1 MKYLSLIFLVAFSWW
16 GVSVVG
22 VDLATR
28 KIPNSKLVF
37 GARLLLLALGLLL
50 VNTALGVD
58 GRVGSYLNWNFYWLW
73 CVHCFWAALAGV
85 VLWYS
90 GIWPAGDAKFFILAA
105 AWLPVINPF
114 IKNFPNYLFISVLV
128 NIFVAAALV
137 AVGSFLA
144 SGFYQASPADFFAEL
159 WSDVKKRLASL
170 GGEGGRAGWRVAA
183 YLANLSF
190 LFLLQQILNME
201 TRYFL
206 GRFLGR
212 VDIIF
217 FFLFFLWDKVGGA
230 FGSKKW
236 LYATTACYVLY
247 FFGGYFL
254 FHDRLVLMVLAA
266 ISNVFKFSLMLFF
279 GRFMLEHLMEKKDL
293 VFAGP
298 ADLEPGMILSSKEAR
313 TLSQNPLFEGA
324 FDDCFK
330 DGLTEE
336 QVGLLK
342 AWMPKLPVQDPRIE
356 TVKGRPFAL
365 WIFAG
370 AALTLLLGHNLA
382 GFLK

>member
-1 MKYLSLIFLVAFSWW
+1 MKYLPLIFLAFFSWW
-16 GVSVVG
+16 GVSIVSI
-22 VDLATR
+22 DMASR
-28 KIPNSKLVF
+28 KIPNFKIAQGYRF
-37 GARLLLLALGLLL
+37 LLLALGLLL
-50 VNTALGVD
+50 VNTVLGVN
-58 GRVGSYLNWNFYWLW
+58 GQVASYLNWNFYLLF
-73 CVHCFWAALAGV
+73 CLHFFWTVLAGV
-85 VLWYS
+85 VLWYT

-114 IKNFPNYLFISVLV
+114 IKNFPGYLFINILV

-137 AVGSFLA
+137 AVGGFLA
-144 SGFYQASPADFFAEL
+144 SGFYQASPADFFSEL
-159 WSDVKKRLASL
+159 WDDIKKRLASL
-170 GGEGGRAGWRVAA
+170 GGEGGRNGWRVAA

-201 TRYFL
+201 TRFLL
-206 GRFLGR
+206 GRYLGR
-212 VDIIF
+212 VDLVY

-236 LYATTACYVLY
+236 LYATTVCYLLY
-247 FFGGYFL
+247 FFCGYF
-254 FHDRLVLMVLAA
+254 FFYDRLVVLLLAA
-266 ISNVFKFSLMLFF
+266 LANVLKFSLILFF
-279 GRFMLEHLMEKKDL
+279 GRFMLEHLMEKKDI
-293 VFAGP
+293 VYVGARE
-298 ADLEPGMILSSKEAR
+298 LEPGMILSSKQAR
-313 TLSQNPLFEGA
+313 TLCENPLFEGA

-342 AWMPKLPVQDPRIE
+342 VWLPKLPVQDPKLE
-356 TVKGRPFAL
+356 TVKGKPFAL

-370 AALTLLLGHNLA
+370 AALTLVLGRSLS

>member
-159 WSDVKKRLASL
+159 WGDVKKRLASL

>member
-1 MKYLSLIFLVAFSWW
+1 MKYLGFIYLVAFSWW
-16 GVSVVG
+16 GVSVVS
-22 VDLATR
+22 VDMATR

-37 GARLLLLALGLLL
+37 GSRLLLLALGLLL

-58 GRVGSYLNWNFYWLW
+58 GRVSSYLNWNFYWFW

-114 IKNFPNYLFISVLV
+114 IKNFPNYLFMGVLV

-137 AVGSFLA
+137 AIGSFFA
-144 SGFYQASPADFFAEL
+144 SGFYQASPADFFAGL
-159 WSDVKKRLASL
+159 WGDIKKRLASL
-170 GGEGGRAGWRVAA
+170 GGEGGRNGWRVAA

-212 VDIIF
+212 VDLVY

-230 FGSKKW
+230 FASKKW
-236 LYATTACYVLY
+236 MYVTTACYVLY
-247 FFGGYFL
+247 FFSGYFL
-254 FHDRLVLMVLAA
+254 FHDRLVMLVLAA

-313 TLSQNPLFEGA
+313 TLGQNPVFEGA

-342 AWMPKLPVQDPRIE
+342 AWMLKLPVRDPRIE

>member
-1 MKYLSLIFLVAFSWW
+1 MKYLHLIYLAAFSWW

-22 VDLATR
+22 VDMASR
-28 KIPNSKLVF
+28 KIPNSKIILGF
-37 GARLLLLALGLLL
+37 RLLLLALGLLL
-50 VNTALGVD
+50 VNSALGAY
-58 GRVGSYLNWNFYWLW
+58 GRAASYLNWNFYWLW
-73 CVHCFWAALAGV
+73 CAHFSWAALAGV

-114 IKNFPNYLFISVLV
+114 IKNFPNYLFIGVLV
-128 NIFVAAALV
+128 NIFVAAAL
-137 AVGSFLA
+137 AAFGGFLA
-144 SGFYQASPADFFAEL
+144 SGFYQASPADFFGEL

-170 GGEGGRAGWRVAA
+170 GGEGGRNGWLVAA
-183 YLANLSF
+183 YLANLTF

-212 VDIIF
+212 VDLIY
-217 FFLFFLWDKVGGA
+217 FFLFFLWDRVGGA
-230 FGSKKW
+230 FSSKKW
-236 LYATTACYVLY
+236 LYATTVCYALY
-247 FFGGYFL
+247 FFGGYFF
-254 FHDRLVLMVLAA
+254 FHDRLVALALAA
-266 ISNVFKFSLMLFF
+266 ISNVFKFSLILFF
-279 GRFMLEHLMEKKDL
+279 GRFMLEHLMEKKDT
-293 VFAGP
+293 VCVGP
-298 ADLEPGMILSSKEAR
+298 RELEPGMILSSKAAR
-313 TLSQNPLFEGA
+313 TLKENPVFDGA

-330 DGLTEE
+330 DGLTAE
-336 QVGLLK
+336 QVAALRDWL
-342 AWMPKLPVQDPRIE
+342 AKLPVRDPRIE

-370 AALTLLLGHNLA
+370 VALTLLLDRNLA

>member
-1 MKYLSLIFLVAFSWW
+1 MKYLGLIYLVAFSWW
-16 GVSVVG
+16 GVSVVA
-22 VDLATR
+22 VDMATR

-37 GARLLLLALGLLL
+37 GGRLLLLALGLLL

-58 GRVGSYLNWNFYWLW
+58 GRVSSYLNWNFYWLW
-73 CVHCFWAALAGV
+73 CIHCFWAVLAGV

-114 IKNFPNYLFISVLV
+114 IKNFPSYLFMNVLV
-128 NIFVAAALV
+128 NIFVAAAVV
-137 AVGSFLA
+137 AIGGFLA

-159 WSDVKKRLASL
+159 WGDIKKRLASL

-206 GRFLGR
+206 SRFLGR
-212 VDIIF
+212 VDIIY
-217 FFLFFLWDKVGGA
+217 FFLFFLWDKIGGA

-298 ADLEPGMILSSKEAR
+298 AELEPGMILSSKEAR

-336 QVGLLK
+336 QVGLLR
-342 AWMPKLPVQDPRIE
+342 AWMPKLPVRDPKIE

-370 AALTLLLGHNLA
+370 AALTLLLGRNLT